1 MIRRMFNVSSGNF
14 DRFII
19 TAALVLAGI
28 SILWFLI
35 AKLRQE
41 IKVIPKDE
49 KSYRVMRKAVLPFT
63 LFIILLALKMNLNL
77 IVTDLKVLSVS
88 HDTLTILI
96 ITIIAWM
103 SINAVKLTRYF
114 LLRRFDIDQKDN
126 LKARKIYTQ
135 FRILERIIIFII
147 IFLAIS
153 FALMTFDSIRQL
165 GVSLFAS
172 AGIAGVILGLAAQR
186 VIGSMLAGFQI
197 AITQPIRLDDV
208 VIVEGEWGWIEEITL
223 TYVVIKIWDRRRL
236 IVPTTYFIEKP
247 FQSWTRNSSDIL
259 GTVFIHTD
267 YTMPVDELRET
278 FQKILETTNLWDG
291 NIANVQVTNAND
303 KTMEIRMLM
312 SAADSPTAWDL
323 RVYVRENLI
332 KWLQDNH
339 PDKLPH
345 TRILIPDKKD

>member
-1 MIRRMFNVSSGNF
+1 MVLKIFDFSSANF

-19 TAALVLAGI
+19 TAALFLAGI
-28 SILWFLI
+28 SILWFLVR
-35 AKLRQE
+35 KLRQE
-41 IKVIPKDE
+41 IKATPGSD
-49 KSYRVMRKAVLPFT
+49 KSYRVMRKALLPFT
-63 LFIILLALKMNLNL
+63 LFIVLLALKMNLNL
-77 IVTDLKVLSVS
+77 IVTDEKVLSVG
-88 HDTLTILI
+88 HDTLTISI
-96 ITIIAWM
+96 IAIIAWM

-114 LLRRFDIDQKDN
+114 LLKRFDMSQKDN
-126 LKARKIYTQ
+126 LRARKIYTQ

-147 IFLAIS
+147 IFLAIA

-172 AGIAGVILGLAAQR
+172 AGIAGVILGLAAQK

-223 TYVVIKIWDRRRL
+223 TYVVVKIWDLRRL
-236 IVPTTYFIEKP
+236 VVPTTFFIEKP

-267 YTMPVDELRET
+267 YTMPVDELRNE
-278 FQKILETTNLWDG
+278 FQAILKTTDLWDG
-291 NIANVQVTNAND
+291 NISNVQVVNTND

-312 SAADSPTAWDL
+312 SAVDSPTAWDL
-323 RVYVRENLI
+323 RVFVRENLI
-332 KWLQDNH
+332 KWLQNNH
-339 PDKLPH
+339 SDKLPR
-345 TRILIPDKKD
+345 TRVVLPDTKD